1 MSSNVAASS
10 SEAVATPGRGRVL
23 LGLVL
28 AMGLAAMDTT
38 IVATA
43 IPSIVRDLGGFSLF
57 AWVFSIYVLVQAVS
71 VPIYGKLA
79 DLYGRK
85 PLLLFGTITF
95 LGGSVLSGISWNMV
109 SLILFRGVQG
119 IGAGALTPI
128 IFTVV
133 GDLYTI
139 QERARIQGWLSSV
152 WGISAVIGPAI
163 GGFFV
168 EFASWRWIFYINL
181 PLGLVAIFMIVS
193 SLHES
198 VERRPH
204 HIDYLGA
211 ALLTVGVGLLIFA
224 TLEGGVG
231 WPWLSP
237 QTALFLLVATLAL
250 AGFVWQ
256 ERRAA
261 EPMLPLWVFTRR
273 LVLGANL
280 ATFVLGLLAIGLTTI
295 LPTFAQGVMR
305 TDAVVAGFI
314 LAVMSISWPIASAFS
329 GRFYLRMGFRDA
341 ALIGAGL
348 TVAAGL
354 VFVALPANASPW
366 LATLGSL
373 TMGAGLG
380 LLSVPLVV
388 GVQSVVGW
396 NRRGV
401 VTGSNMFARQLGQA
415 LGAAVFGGILNAA
428 LANWLQHASGAF
440 AAQLPANVNDVSNV
454 LGGSGS
460 LGLSAAAVAYLRQGL
475 YVASHQVFI
484 ALTLVAVL
492 GVLVLLWTPR
502 RFDTLTFAEEEQE
515 VAPEEHEGAP
525 EPQSQAL

>member
-1 MSSNVAASS
+1 MTSNVAASS

-152 WGISAVIGPAI
+152 WGIAAVIGPAI

-193 SLHES
+193 SLRES

-204 HIDYLGA
+204 QIDYLGA

-237 QTALFLLVATLAL
+237 QTALLLLVATLAL

-280 ATFVLGLLAIGLTTI
+280 ATFMLGLLAIGLTTI

-314 LAVMSISWPIASAFS
+314 LAVMSISWP
-329 GRFYLRMGFRDA
+329 
-341 ALIGAGL
+341 
-348 TVAAGL
+348 
-354 VFVALPANASPW
+354 
-366 LATLGSL
+366 
-373 TMGAGLG
+373 
-380 LLSVPLVV
+380 
-388 GVQSVVGW
+388 
-396 NRRGV
+396 
-401 VTGSNMFARQLGQA
+401 
-415 LGAAVFGGILNAA
+415 
-428 LANWLQHASGAF
+428 
-440 AAQLPANVNDVSNV
+440 
-454 LGGSGS
+454 
-460 LGLSAAAVAYLRQGL
+460 
-475 YVASHQVFI
+475 
-484 ALTLVAVL
+484 
-492 GVLVLLWTPR
+492 
-502 RFDTLTFAEEEQE
+502 
-515 VAPEEHEGAP
+515 
-525 EPQSQAL
+525 

>member
-1 MSSNVAASS
+1 VSASS
-10 SEAVATPGRGRVL
+10 SSGAVAAPGRGRVL

-85 PLLLFGTITF
+85 PLLLVGTVTF
-95 LGGSVLSGISWNMV
+95 LVGSALSGISWNMV
-109 SLILFRGVQG
+109 SLIVFRGVQG
-119 IGAGALTPI
+119 IGAGALVPI

-168 EFASWRWIFYINL
+168 EFASWRWIFYINV
-181 PLGLVAIFMIVS
+181 PLGLFAIFMIVT
-193 SLHES
+193 SLREK

-204 HIDYLGA
+204 RVDYLGA
-211 ALLTVGVGLLIFA
+211 SLLTVGVGLLIFA

-237 QTALFLLVATLAL
+237 QTVVLLLVAALAL

-261 EPMLPLWVFTRR
+261 EPTLPLWVFTRR
-273 LVLGANL
+273 LILGSNL
-280 ATFVLGLLAIGLTTI
+280 ATFALGLLSIGLTTT

-314 LAVMSISWPIASAFS
+314 LAVMSLSWPIAAAFS

-341 ALIGAGL
+341 SLVGAGL
-348 TVAAGL
+348 TVCAGL
-354 VFVALPANASPW
+354 IFVALPADASPW

-373 TMGAGLG
+373 VMGAGLG

-388 GVQSVVGW
+388 GIQSVVGW

-415 LGAAVFGGILNAA
+415 VGAAIFGGILNAA
-428 LANWLQHASGAF
+428 LASWLQRAPSAF
-440 AAQLPANVNDVSNV
+440 AAQLPANVNDVSNA
-454 LGGSGS
+454 LGGSSS
-460 LGLSAAAVAYLRQGL
+460 LSEAALAYLRQGL

-484 ALTLVAVL
+484 ALTLVAVG

-502 RFDTLTFAEEEQE
+502 RFDTLTFPEEERE
-515 VAPEEHEGAP
+515 AAPETQ
-525 EPQSQAL
+525 PQVELPA